1 MSVIREGHSD
11 KTGAPD
17 VTSPSPSKSEFLGRL
32 QQTNLL
38 LWLSNNGPRD
48 VEELKAVRYALYHR
62 CSRADFKVTDK
73 QDVDD
78 FTFSGRQSSVHIVSN
93 RARRYLL
100 WRLRLLAREQGWVR
114 WGRSRAN
121 QPSRVTIL

>member
-1 MSVIREGHSD
+1 MSAIPKDDFD
-11 KTGAPD
+11 KLVAPD
-17 VTSPSPSKSEFLGRL
+17 VKSPSPPKDNILNRL
-32 QQTNLL
+32 QQTNLH
-38 LWLSNNGPRD
+38 LWLTNNAPRD
-48 VEELKAVRYALYHR
+48 VEELKALRYALYHR
-62 CSRADFKVTDK
+62 CNRADFKVTDK
-73 QDVDD
+73 QDIDD
-78 FTFSGRQSSVHIVSN
+78 FTLSGRQSSVRIVSN

>member
-1 MSVIREGHSD
+1 MSAIPKDDFD
-11 KTGAPD
+11 KFVAPD
-17 VTSPSPSKSEFLGRL
+17 VKSPSPPKDNILNRL
-32 QQTNLL
+32 QQTNLH
-38 LWLSNNGPRD
+38 LWLTNNVPRD
-48 VEELKAVRYALYHR
+48 VEELKALRYALYHR
-62 CSRADFKVTDK
+62 CNRADFKVTDK
-73 QDVDD
+73 QDIDD
-78 FTFSGRQSSVHIVSN
+78 FTLSGRQSSVRIVSN